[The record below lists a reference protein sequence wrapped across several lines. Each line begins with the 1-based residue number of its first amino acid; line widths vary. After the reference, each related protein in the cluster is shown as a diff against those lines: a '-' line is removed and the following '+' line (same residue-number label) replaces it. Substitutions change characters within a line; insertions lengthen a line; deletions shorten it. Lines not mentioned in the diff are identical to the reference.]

1 MRHVVETTP
10 LSEPVFFVLASLSRA
25 PRHGY
30 ALMKDIQTLSE
41 GRVRLSTGTLY
52 GVLRRLLEDQWIE
65 RFDTGDT
72 ARDKQSYRITATGS
86 EALRQESIRL
96 NQLARIALPLIGPQE
111 A

>member
-1 MRHVVETTP
+1 M
-10 LSEPVFFVLASLSRA
+10 SEPVFFVLASLSRA